1 MARPANPRVVVS
13 KCLGFAPCRY
23 DGTMV
28 ADEFVRQM
36 KERIEFLPVCPE
48 MEIGLGCP
56 RESVRVVLVRGRP
69 HLVQPSTGR
78 DVTAAMRRF
87 SETFFGGLG
96 RVDGWLLKSRSP
108 SCGVRDVKVYGGAD
122 TEEPLATLRS
132 SASLRSTSR
141 QGAGLFAAAVLRRF
155 PDAAVED
162 DERLRD
168 AKVRRRFL
176 GKLGL
181 GRAGL

>member
-1 MARPANPRVVVS
+1 MAKSAKPRLVVS

-56 RESVRVVLVRGRP
+56 RDSIRVVLVRGRP
-69 HLVQPSTGR
+69 HLVQPATGR

-87 SETFFGGLG
+87 TETFLGDLG

-108 SCGVRDVKVYGGAD
+108 SCGIRDVKVYAAAD
-122 TEEPLATLRS
+122 AEEPLRL
-132 SASLRSTSR
+132 
-141 QGAGLFAAAVLRRF
+141 GAGLFAAAVLRRF
-155 PDAAVED
+155 PDAVVED
-162 DERLRD
+162 DERLHD
-168 AKVRRRFL
+168 PGIRRRFL
-176 GKLGL
+176 KKLGL
-181 GRAGL
+181 GHVGL